1 MTTSQHRGAITGPAQ
16 TTNIRPDTGAGTRA
30 LRIALISEGT
40 YPFHPGGVSLWCDQ
54 LVRGMPEHAFTAVA
68 LTVDGSERP
77 TWPAPDNLVEVVN
90 LPLWGR
96 PRRRKR
102 SRSADFTA
110 AHEALLRSFV
120 PHTADSADALLAALR
135 RLFDLSRSADPEP
148 ALTSNDAVGRLIDVA
163 AEAGTRLSLRDA
175 AMATDLLAHLLRPLF
190 HPPIRADVCHLAM
203 NGVSALVAMA
213 SKWAYGTPVLM
224 SEHGVYLRERYLGM
238 VAEPLPQPVK
248 VLLLSFHRAL
258 AGAAYRC
265 CDMLTP
271 HSSYNRRWQLRNGAD
286 EKRMRTMYNG
296 IDPEDFPVAQGEPD
310 VPTIVFV
317 GRIDPL
323 KDLHTLIRAFGLVR
337 RELPEARLRMF
348 GPVTAANRGYHA
360 SCVALVEELGLS
372 GSAVFEGLIPKQVDA
387 YHAGHLV
394 ALTSVSEGFPFSVV
408 EAMSTG
414 RATVCTNVGGVS
426 EAVGDAGFVVPPRDH
441 AAVARACLRLLT
453 DGGLRRE
460 LGQRARQRV
469 MENFTLQRWNDSYQ
483 ARYAELALLG
493 RSG

>member
-1 MTTSQHRGAITGPAQ
+1 MTTSQHQGAITGVAP
-16 TTNIRPDTGAGTRA
+16 TGEARA

-77 TWPAPDNLVEVVN
+77 TWPAPDNLAEVVSV
-90 LPLWGR
+90 PLWGR
-96 PRRRKR
+96 PARRKR
-102 SRSADFTA
+102 GRPKGFAA
-110 AHEALLRSFV
+110 AHEAFLRSFV
-120 PHTADSADALLAALR
+120 PHTTGSADALLVALR
-135 RLFDLSRSADPEP
+135 GLFDLSRSADLER
-148 ALTSNDAVGRLIDVA
+148 ALVSNDAVGRLIDVA
-163 AEAGTRLSLRDA
+163 AESGGRLSLHDA
-175 AMATDLLAHLLRPLF
+175 ATATDLLAHMLRPLF

-203 NGVSALVAMA
+203 NGLSALVAMA
-213 SKWAYGTPVLM
+213 SKWTYGTPVLM

-248 VLLLSFHRAL
+248 VLLLGFHRAL

-337 RELPEARLRMF
+337 RELPEARLRVF
-348 GPVTAANRGYHA
+348 GPVTEVNRAYHA
-360 SCVALVEELGLS
+360 TCLALVEELGLA
-372 GSAVFEGLIPKQVDA
+372 GSATFEGRVPNQVDA
-387 YHAGHLV
+387 YHAGHVV

-453 DGGLRRE
+453 DRGLRRE
-460 LGQRARQRV
+460 LGQLARQRV

-493 RSG
+493 GAG